1 MTNERRKPLT
11 RFRRSKLDRH
21 ASPNACQALG
31 RTHSYFQTKIGTART
46 RTQTHV
52 TRCKRVKQ
60 DLFVDGEEYGAVP
73 ISSGQQTAEGTA
85 LLVNARCIKDTKVLY
100 NGGTCPDTSFVGTDW
115 HQHTHC
121 EAFMEQFQPIL
132 GGIEGAIMIIID
144 TQQPVAVSVVP
155 TWETVSTTI
164 NNIADTRTSDVDGS
178 ARILTITLSVMS
190 H

>member
-1 MTNERRKPLT
+1 
-11 RFRRSKLDRH
+11 
-21 ASPNACQALG
+21 
-31 RTHSYFQTKIGTART
+31 
-46 RTQTHV
+46 
-52 TRCKRVKQ
+52 
-60 DLFVDGEEYGAVP
+60 
-73 ISSGQQTAEGTA
+73 
-85 LLVNARCIKDTKVLY
+85 
-100 NGGTCPDTSFVGTDW
+100 
-115 HQHTHC
+115 
-121 EAFMEQFQPIL
+121 MEQFQPIL